1 MIVRQRRL
9 RTLVEEGKA
18 IVLPEQADRA
28 VVPVDV
34 ERLVAIV
41 DAFDKFKSMVL
52 KPSDFWLDR
61 KENKRRVK
69 KSGWLKYA
77 LACNLNLEKVDER
90 EVDKET
96 PPGSGNWVTVYHFD
110 YRAIAQTGRYA
121 EASGS
126 ASTAEREDSGKM
138 IHDTRSLAQTRAMN
152 RAISNLVGGGE
163 VSAEEIMTS
172 RKRVDSQ
179 QRTVKKKPDKK
190 KAPEEAP
197 EESPI
202 VDPDEERVKDTLI
215 ANKLSLDGLSIYKYG
230 KEVRVTPTPEFPSE
244 RFDEYNEVIL
254 KLLSAKWAHESTRW
268 EVPC

>member
-1 MIVRQRRL
+1 M
-9 RTLVEEGKA
+9 VEAGKA

-52 KPSDFWLDR
+52 KESDFWLDR

-90 EVDKET
+90 EVDKEM

-163 VSAEEIMTS
+163 VSAEEVMTN
-172 RKRVDSQ
+172 RKHVDSQ
-179 QRTVKKKPDKK
+179 QRTVKNKPKK

-197 EESPI
+197 EESPQ
-202 VDPDEERVKDTLI
+202 VDPDEEYVKATLA
-215 ANKLSLDGLSIYKYG
+215 ANGLPLDDLSIYKYG
-230 KEVRVTPTPEFPSE
+230 KAVRVIPGPGFPQE
-244 RFDEYNEVIL
+244 RFEAYNEAIL
-254 KLLSAKWAHESTRW
+254 NLLKSKWVAENERLEISY
-268 EVPC
+268 